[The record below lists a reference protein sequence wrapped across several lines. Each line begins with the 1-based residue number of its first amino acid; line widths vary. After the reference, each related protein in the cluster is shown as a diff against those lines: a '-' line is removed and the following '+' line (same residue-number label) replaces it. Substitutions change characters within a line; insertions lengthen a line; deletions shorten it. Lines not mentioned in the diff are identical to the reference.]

1 MDRSTPRSTPSVVLL
16 LAVAAALIWVGR
28 GEATENGPS
37 GNPIDSLTSVA
48 LPPTTTTAATALHP
62 GLAAALRAAPS
73 EAARAG
79 TVITITSGFRTA
91 DEQARLPA
99 SAHQAHRSRAVAL
112 RGRSGERR
120 RGEAGGREC

>member
-28 GEATENGPS
+28 GEATVNGPS

-48 LPPTTTTAATALHP
+48 LPPTTTTQATALHR

-73 EAARAG
+73 EAAREG
-79 TVITITSGFRTA
+79 TVITIPSGFRA
-91 DEQARLPA
+91 AAKQARVLDARLPRPGWRQGPA
-99 SAHQAHRSRAVAL
+99 CYAF
-112 RGRSGERR
+112 RR
-120 RGEAGGREC
+120 RRWRKS